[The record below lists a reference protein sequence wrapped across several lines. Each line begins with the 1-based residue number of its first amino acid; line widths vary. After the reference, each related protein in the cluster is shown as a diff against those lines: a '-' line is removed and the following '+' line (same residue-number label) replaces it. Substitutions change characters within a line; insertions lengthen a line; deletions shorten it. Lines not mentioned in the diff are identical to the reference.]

1 MEFLKTL
8 FASFDQAESL
18 IFMAFVLIA
27 FLIGFVLSWLV
38 WTRQARKWRLEAQ
51 QSKAELK
58 ALQAEYQSFKDQFS
72 LREADIQHAQVEAEE
87 SKRRMMGAQEDRS
100 RIAAELEEA
109 HAELARLQ
117 SSVAAQQVTI
127 EDLNDQILGL
137 RTKNETL
144 VAESMET
151 TTDQVDEIDLQPI
164 DAVAEM
170 QSTFNAALQRL
181 NAIEEKLR
189 RIETEN
195 EDLKNRVAVAQ
206 AAPRSLAAVEQ
217 LFDTEVE
224 EEDEEAIVQQAREYL
239 QSAIGSMIP
248 AAVEAQKD
256 DLQQIHGIG
265 PFLEKQLHSVGL
277 YTYEQISKL
286 DETLIEQLTKAI
298 QFFPGRI
305 LKDDWVGQARRL
317 HDNPTEAPHEFRPV
331 SSENESLRIIEGIGP
346 KIEALLADSGIHSL
360 KDLAEADVERLQ
372 EILQA
377 AGERYR
383 LHDPST
389 WPEQARLATEG
400 EWDQL
405 KSFKEYLNRGEHK
418 G

>member
-144 VAESMET
+144 V
-151 TTDQVDEIDLQPI
+151 
-164 DAVAEM
+164 
-170 QSTFNAALQRL
+170 
-181 NAIEEKLR
+181 R
-189 RIETEN
+189 RVHG
-195 EDLKNRVAVAQ
+195 DNR
-206 AAPRSLAAVEQ
+206 
-217 LFDTEVE
+217 
-224 EEDEEAIVQQAREYL
+224 
-239 QSAIGSMIP
+239 
-248 AAVEAQKD
+248 
-256 DLQQIHGIG
+256 
-265 PFLEKQLHSVGL
+265 
-277 YTYEQISKL
+277 
-286 DETLIEQLTKAI
+286 
-298 QFFPGRI
+298 
-305 LKDDWVGQARRL
+305 
-317 HDNPTEAPHEFRPV
+317 
-331 SSENESLRIIEGIGP
+331 SSG
-346 KIEALLADSGIHSL
+346 
-360 KDLAEADVERLQ
+360 
-372 EILQA
+372 
-377 AGERYR
+377 
-383 LHDPST
+383 
-389 WPEQARLATEG
+389 
-400 EWDQL
+400 
-405 KSFKEYLNRGEHK
+405 
-418 G
+418 